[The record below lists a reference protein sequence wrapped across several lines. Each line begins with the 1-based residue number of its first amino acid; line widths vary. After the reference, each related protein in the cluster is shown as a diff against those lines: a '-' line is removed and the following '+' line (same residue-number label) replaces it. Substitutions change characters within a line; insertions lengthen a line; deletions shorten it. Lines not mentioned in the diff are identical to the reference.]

1 MSSESPSIKKEPFV
15 VTPATKAYLIR
26 GHGSEGDTKF
36 RVPNHCIIVVK
47 VKSGAISYE
56 HSELTNKLCELS
68 PTILKDPDQHH
79 AEIYRAFGN
88 VAIYTPGQMCP
99 NFILYPLSCFP
110 GKKPYHRCSSFGSG
124 IIDIDPFLH
133 DPTKQCNSLDYKKE
147 LHYEKDRLRFKAVE
161 KGKLKDI
168 YKYIGDLYQHS
179 AYPLPEDVLNYI
191 DDLTDKDITSFHD
204 ILNEINDH
212 FRTTQKEL
220 CKSKPGVYYNFVCR
234 NNPVT
239 NKLFTRKNNNTPH
252 VLRNSIESV
261 LSTISKEEAKEKE
274 ELHKEQKK
282 LNEILA
288 AFEKAQNEYMTNEA
302 AFEKRKAHHAN
313 EYINEYVDE
322 LQAME
327 LKQKERN
334 TNELYRKYESQRIAV
349 EEAKKMLRSKRIA
362 QTLKN
367 HIGEAE
373 MQRKP
378 GMRHIYTPSYIKKR
392 RQNEYRDL
400 ERQLIENQQSLEE
413 HKKQMESLQGL
424 CSVSNEAACKRKDEL
439 MATYQGTINAIENR
453 LRNAKRTHSFLKK
466 QMRSVSGGYTRKLIS
481 KRS

>member
-15 VTPATKAYLIR
+15 ATPATKAYLIR

-36 RVPNHCIIVVK
+36 KVPNHCIIVVK
-47 VKSGAISYE
+47 VKAGAYSYE

-79 AEIYRAFGN
+79 AEIYNAFGN

-110 GKKPYHRCSSFGSG
+110 AKKPFDSCLSFGSG

-133 DPTKQCNSLDYKKE
+133 DSRKRCNPVDHQME
-147 LHYEKDRLRFKAVE
+147 RLRFKAVE
-161 KGKLKDI
+161 KGKLKNI
-168 YKYIGDLYQHS
+168 YKYIGDLYEHS

-212 FRTTQKEL
+212 FRTTQKDL

-302 AFEKRKAHHAN
+302 AFEKKKAHLAN
-313 EYINEYVDE
+313 ELE
-322 LQAME
+322 AME

-334 TNELYRKYESQRIAV
+334 TNALYRKYESQRIAV

-378 GMRHIYTPSYIKKR
+378 AMRHIYTPSYIQKR

-413 HKKQMESLQGL
+413 HKRQIESLQGL
-424 CSVSNEAACKRKDEL
+424 CSASNEVACKRKDEL
-439 MATYQGTINAIENR
+439 IATYQRAMDAIENR
-453 LRNAKRTHSFLKK
+453 LRNAKRTHSLLKK
-466 QMRSVSGGYTRKLIS
+466 QMRSVSGGYTRKCVS
-481 KRS
+481 TRS

>member
-1 MSSESPSIKKEPFV
+1 MSSDSLSHKKEPFMA
-15 VTPATKAYLIR
+15 TPATKAYLIR

-47 VKSGAISYE
+47 VKAGAYSYE

-68 PTILKDPDQHH
+68 PTILKDPVQHH

-110 GKKPYHRCSSFGSG
+110 AKKPFDSCLSFGSG

-133 DPTKQCNSLDYKKE
+133 DSRKRCKPVD
-147 LHYEKDRLRFKAVE
+147 HRMEKLRFKDVE

-168 YKYIGDLYQHS
+168 YKYIGDLYEHS

-191 DDLTDKDITSFHD
+191 DDLTDKDITSFQD

-239 NKLFTRKNNNTPH
+239 NKLFTRRNNNTPH

-261 LSTISKEEAKEKE
+261 LSTISKEETKEKE

-288 AFEKAQNEYMTNEA
+288 AFEKAQNEYLTNEA
-302 AFEKRKAHHAN
+302 AFEKRKGHDGN
-313 EYINEYVDE
+313 E

-334 TNELYRKYESQRIAV
+334 TNALYRKYESQRIAV
-349 EEAKKMLRSKRIA
+349 EEAKKMVRSKQIA

-378 GMRHIYTPSYIKKR
+378 GMRHIYTPSYIQKR
-392 RQNEYRDL
+392 RQNEYHDL

-413 HKKQMESLQGL
+413 YRKHIEEIQGL
-424 CSVSNEAACKRKDEL
+424 CSASNEVACKRKDEL
-439 MATYQGTINAIENR
+439 MATYQRAMDAIENR

-466 QMRSVSGGYTRKLIS
+466 QMRSVSGGYTHKRVS

>member
-47 VKSGAISYE
+47 VKAGAYSYE

-79 AEIYRAFGN
+79 AEIYNAFGN

-110 GKKPYHRCSSFGSG
+110 AKKPFDSCLSFGSG

-133 DPTKQCNSLDYKKE
+133 DSRKRCNPVDHQME
-147 LHYEKDRLRFKAVE
+147 RVRFKAVE
-161 KGKLKDI
+161 KKGRLKDI
-168 YKYIGDLYQHS
+168 YEYIGDLYEHS
-179 AYPLPEDVLNYI
+179 AYPIPEDVLNYI
-191 DDLTDKDITSFHD
+191 DDLTDNDITSFQD

-212 FRTTQKEL
+212 FRTTQKDL

-252 VLRNSIESV
+252 VLHNSIESI
-261 LSTISKEEAKEKE
+261 LSAISKEEAKEKE
-274 ELHKEQKK
+274 ELHREQKK

-302 AFEKRKAHHAN
+302 AFEKRKGH
-313 EYINEYVDE
+313 DE

-334 TNELYRKYESQRIAV
+334 TNALYRAYESQRIAV
-349 EEAKKMLRSKRIA
+349 EEAKKMVRSKRIA

-400 ERQLIENQQSLEE
+400 EHQLIENQKSLEE
-413 HKKQMESLQGL
+413 YKEQIEMLQGL
-424 CSVSNEAACKRKDEL
+424 CSASNGAACERRDEL
-439 MATYQGTINAIENR
+439 IKTYQGTIDAIENR

-466 QMRSVSGGYTRKLIS
+466 EMRSVSGGFTRKRT
-481 KRS
+481 RS

>member
-15 VTPATKAYLIR
+15 ATPATKAYLIR

-36 RVPNHCIIVVK
+36 KVPNHCIIVVK
-47 VKSGAISYE
+47 VKAGAYSYE

-79 AEIYRAFGN
+79 AEIYNAFGN

-110 GKKPYHRCSSFGSG
+110 AKKPFDSCLSFGSG

-133 DPTKQCNSLDYKKE
+133 DSRKRCNPVD
-147 LHYEKDRLRFKAVE
+147 HRMEKLRFKAVE

-168 YKYIGDLYQHS
+168 YKYIGDLYEHS
-179 AYPLPEDVLNYI
+179 AYPLSEDVLNYI
-191 DDLTDKDITSFHD
+191 DDLTDKDITSFQD

-220 CKSKPGVYYNFVCR
+220 CKSNPGVYYNFVCR

-261 LSTISKEEAKEKE
+261 LSIISKEEAKEKE

-302 AFEKRKAHHAN
+302 AFEKRKAHLAN
-313 EYINEYVDE
+313 E

-334 TNELYRKYESQRIAV
+334 TNALYRKYESQRIAV

-378 GMRHIYTPSYIKKR
+378 AMRHIYTPSYIKKR

-413 HKKQMESLQGL
+413 HKRQIESLQGL
-424 CSVSNEAACKRKDEL
+424 CSASNGAACKRKDEL
-439 MATYQGTINAIENR
+439 IATYQGAIDAIENR
-453 LRNAKRTHSFLKK
+453 LRNAKRTHSLLKK
-466 QMRSVSGGYTRKLIS
+466 QMRSVSGGYTRKRVS
-481 KRS
+481 TRS

>member
-1 MSSESPSIKKEPFV
+1 MSSESPSIKKESFV
-15 VTPATKAYLIR
+15 ATPATKAYLIR

-47 VKSGAISYE
+47 VKAGAYSYE

-68 PTILKDPDQHH
+68 PTVLKDPVQHRS
-79 AEIYRAFGN
+79 EIYKAFGN
-88 VAIYTPGQMCP
+88 VAIYTPGQMCS
-99 NFILYPLSCFP
+99 NFIISPLSCFP
-110 GKKPYHRCSSFGSG
+110 AKKPFDSCLSFGSG

-133 DPTKQCNSLDYKKE
+133 DSRKRCNPVDHQME
-147 LHYEKDRLRFKAVE
+147 RLRFKAVE
-161 KGKLKDI
+161 KKGRLKDI
-168 YKYIGDLYQHS
+168 YEYIGDLYEHS
-179 AYPLPEDVLNYI
+179 AYPIPEDVLNYI
-191 DDLTDKDITSFHD
+191 DDLTDNDITSFQD
-204 ILNEINDH
+204 ILNKINDH
-212 FRTTQKEL
+212 FRTTQKDL

-252 VLRNSIESV
+252 VLHNSIESI
-261 LSTISKEEAKEKE
+261 LSAISKEEAKEKE
-274 ELHKEQKK
+274 ELHREQKK

-302 AFEKRKAHHAN
+302 AFEKRKGH
-313 EYINEYVDE
+313 DE

-334 TNELYRKYESQRIAV
+334 TNALYRTYESQRIAV
-349 EEAKKMLRSKRIA
+349 EEAKKMVRSKQIA

-378 GMRHIYTPSYIKKR
+378 GIRDTYTSSYIKKQ

-400 ERQLIENQQSLEE
+400 ERQLIENQKSLEE
-413 HKKQMESLQGL
+413 YKEQIEMLQGL
-424 CSVSNEAACKRKDEL
+424 CSASNGAACERRDEL
-439 MATYQGTINAIENR
+439 IKTYQGTIDAIENR

-466 QMRSVSGGYTRKLIS
+466 EMRSVSGGFTRKRT
-481 KRS
+481 RS

>member
-1 MSSESPSIKKEPFV
+1 MSLDSLSLKKEPFV
-15 VTPATKAYLIR
+15 ATPATKAYLIR
-26 GHGSEGDTKF
+26 GHGSEGDTRF

-47 VKSGAISYE
+47 VKAGAYSYE

-68 PTILKDPDQHH
+68 PTILKDPVQHH
-79 AEIYRAFGN
+79 AEIYNAFGN

-110 GKKPYHRCSSFGSG
+110 AKKPFDSCLSFGSG

-133 DPTKQCNSLDYKKE
+133 DSRKRCNPVD
-147 LHYEKDRLRFKAVE
+147 HQMEKVRFKAVE
-161 KGKLKDI
+161 KKGKLKDI
-168 YKYIGDLYQHS
+168 YEYISDLYEHS

-191 DDLTDKDITSFHD
+191 DDLTDNDITSFHD

-212 FRTTQKEL
+212 FRTTQKDL

-252 VLRNSIESV
+252 VLRNSIESI
-261 LSTISKEEAKEKE
+261 LSAISKEEAKEKE
-274 ELHKEQKK
+274 ELYKAQKN

-302 AFEKRKAHHAN
+302 ALEKWKAQN
-313 EYINEYVDE
+313 EYALRSADE
-322 LQAME
+322 LHAMDE
-327 LKQKERN
+327 KLKQKERN
-334 TNELYRKYESQRIAV
+334 TNALYRKYESQRIAV
-349 EEAKKMLRSKRIA
+349 EEAKKMVRSKRIA

-378 GMRHIYTPSYIKKR
+378 GMRHIYTPSYIKKQ

-400 ERQLIENQQSLEE
+400 ERQLVENQQSLEE
-413 HKKQMESLQGL
+413 HKRQIESLQGL
-424 CSVSNEAACKRKDEL
+424 CSASNGAACKRKDEL
-439 MATYQGTINAIENR
+439 IKTYQGAIDAIENR
-453 LRNAKRTHSFLKK
+453 LHNAKRTHSFLKK
-466 QMRSVSGGYTRKLIS
+466 EMRSVSGGSTRKRVS

>member
-15 VTPATKAYLIR
+15 ATPATKAYLIR

-36 RVPNHCIIVVK
+36 KVPNHCIIVVK
-47 VKSGAISYE
+47 VKAGAYSYE

-79 AEIYRAFGN
+79 AEIYNAFGN

-110 GKKPYHRCSSFGSG
+110 AKKPFDSCLSFGSG

-133 DPTKQCNSLDYKKE
+133 DSRKRCKPVDHQME
-147 LHYEKDRLRFKAVE
+147 RLRFKAVE

-168 YKYIGDLYQHS
+168 YKYIGDLYEHS
-179 AYPLPEDVLNYI
+179 AYPPPEDVLNYI

-252 VLRNSIESV
+252 VLRNSIESI

-274 ELHKEQKK
+274 ELHKAQKN

-302 AFEKRKAHHAN
+302 AFEKRKGHDAN
-313 EYINEYVDE
+313 EYADE

-334 TNELYRKYESQRIAV
+334 TNELYRTYESQRIAV
-349 EEAKKMLRSKRIA
+349 EEAKKMVRSKRIA

-413 HKKQMESLQGL
+413 HKRQIESLQGL
-424 CSVSNEAACKRKDEL
+424 CSASNGAACKRKDEL
-439 MATYQGTINAIENR
+439 IATYQRAIDAIENR
-453 LRNAKRTHSFLKK
+453 LRNAKRTHSLLKK
-466 QMRSVSGGYTRKLIS
+466 QMRSVSGGDTRKRVS

>member
-15 VTPATKAYLIR
+15 ATPTTKAYLIR

-47 VKSGAISYE
+47 VKAGAYSYE

-79 AEIYRAFGN
+79 AEIYNAFGN

-110 GKKPYHRCSSFGSG
+110 AKKPFDSCLSFGSG

-133 DPTKQCNSLDYKKE
+133 DSRKRCNPVDHQME
-147 LHYEKDRLRFKAVE
+147 RVRFKAVE
-161 KGKLKDI
+161 KKGRLKDI
-168 YKYIGDLYQHS
+168 YEYIGDLYEHS
-179 AYPLPEDVLNYI
+179 AYPIPEDVLNYI
-191 DDLTDKDITSFHD
+191 DDLTDNDITSFQD
-204 ILNEINDH
+204 ILNEINDR
-212 FRTTQKEL
+212 FRTTQKDL

-252 VLRNSIESV
+252 VLHNSIESI
-261 LSTISKEEAKEKE
+261 LSAISKEEAKEKE
-274 ELHKEQKK
+274 ELHREQKK

-288 AFEKAQNEYMTNEA
+288 AFEKAQNEYMTNEV
-302 AFEKRKAHHAN
+302 AFEKRKGH
-313 EYINEYVDE
+313 DE

-334 TNELYRKYESQRIAV
+334 TNALYRAYESQRIAV
-349 EEAKKMLRSKRIA
+349 EEAKKMVRSKRIA

-400 ERQLIENQQSLEE
+400 EHQLIENQKSLEE
-413 HKKQMESLQGL
+413 YKEQIEMLQGL
-424 CSVSNEAACKRKDEL
+424 CSASNGAACERRDEL
-439 MATYQGTINAIENR
+439 IKTYQGTIDAIENR

-466 QMRSVSGGYTRKLIS
+466 EMRSVSGGFTRKRT
-481 KRS
+481 RS

>member
-1 MSSESPSIKKEPFV
+1 MSSDSLSIKKEPFV
-15 VTPATKAYLIR
+15 ATPATKAYLIR
-26 GHGSEGDTKF
+26 GHGSEGDTTF

-47 VKSGAISYE
+47 VKAGAYSYE

-68 PTILKDPDQHH
+68 PTILKDPNQHH
-79 AEIYRAFGN
+79 AEIYNAFGN

-110 GKKPYHRCSSFGSG
+110 AKKPFDSCLSFGSG

-133 DPTKQCNSLDYKKE
+133 DSRKRCKPVDHQME
-147 LHYEKDRLRFKAVE
+147 RLRFKAVE

-168 YKYIGDLYQHS
+168 YKYIGDLYEHS
-179 AYPLPEDVLNYI
+179 AYPPPEDVLNYI

-212 FRTTQKEL
+212 FRTTQKDL

-239 NKLFTRKNNNTPH
+239 NKLFTRRNNNTPH
-252 VLRNSIESV
+252 VLRNSIESI
-261 LSTISKEEAKEKE
+261 LSAISKEEAKEKE
-274 ELHKEQKK
+274 ELHREQKK
-282 LNEILA
+282 LNKTLA

-302 AFEKRKAHHAN
+302 AFEKRKGHDAN
-313 EYINEYVDE
+313 E

-327 LKQKERN
+327 QKERN
-334 TNELYRKYESQRIAV
+334 TNALYRKYESQRIAV
-349 EEAKKMLRSKRIA
+349 EEAKKMVRSKRIA

-378 GMRHIYTPSYIKKR
+378 VMRHIYTPSYIKKR

-413 HKKQMESLQGL
+413 HKRQIESLQGL
-424 CSVSNEAACKRKDEL
+424 CSASNGAACKRKDEL
-439 MATYQGTINAIENR
+439 IATYQRAIDAIENR
-453 LRNAKRTHSFLKK
+453 LRNAKRTHSLLKK
-466 QMRSVSGGYTRKLIS
+466 QMRSVSGGYTRKRVS

>member
-15 VTPATKAYLIR
+15 ATPATKAYLIR

-36 RVPNHCIIVVK
+36 KVPNHCIIVVK
-47 VKSGAISYE
+47 VKAGAYSYE

-68 PTILKDPDQHH
+68 PTILKDPDQHR
-79 AEIYRAFGN
+79 AEIYKAFGN
-88 VAIYTPGQMCP
+88 VAIYTPGQMCS
-99 NFILYPLSCFP
+99 NFIISPLSCFP
-110 GKKPYHRCSSFGSG
+110 AKKPFDSCLSFGSG

-133 DPTKQCNSLDYKKE
+133 DSRKRCNPVD
-147 LHYEKDRLRFKAVE
+147 HQMEKVRFKEVE
-161 KGKLKDI
+161 KKGRLKDI
-168 YKYIGDLYQHS
+168 YEYIGDLYEHS
-179 AYPLPEDVLNYI
+179 AYPIPEDVLNYI
-191 DDLTDKDITSFHD
+191 DDLTDNDITSFQD

-212 FRTTQKEL
+212 FRITQKDL

-234 NNPVT
+234 NNAVT

-261 LSTISKEEAKEKE
+261 LSAISKEEAKEKE
-274 ELHKEQKK
+274 ELNKATKNFNK
-282 LNEILA
+282 MLA
-288 AFEKAQNEYMTNEA
+288 TFEKAQNEYMTTEA
-302 AFEKRKAHHAN
+302 AFEKRKAQN
-313 EYINEYVDE
+313 EYALRSADE

-334 TNELYRKYESQRIAV
+334 MNALYRKYESQRIAV
-349 EEAKKMLRSKRIA
+349 EEAKKMVRSKQIA
-362 QTLKN
+362 QTLKS

-378 GMRHIYTPSYIKKR
+378 GIRNTYTRSYIKKR

-413 HKKQMESLQGL
+413 YKEQIEMLQGL
-424 CSVSNEAACKRKDEL
+424 CSASNGAACERRDEL
-439 MATYQGTINAIENR
+439 IKTYQGTIDAIENR

-466 QMRSVSGGYTRKLIS
+466 EMRSVSGGSTRK
-481 KRS
+481 RTRT

>member
-1 MSSESPSIKKEPFV
+1 MSSESSSLKKEPFV
-15 VTPATKAYLIR
+15 ATPATKAYLIR
-26 GHGSEGDTKF
+26 GHGSEGDTTF
-36 RVPNHCIIVVK
+36 RVPKNCIIVVK
-47 VKSGAISYE
+47 VKAGAYSYE

-68 PTILKDPDQHH
+68 PTILKDPVQHR
-79 AEIYRAFGN
+79 AEIYKAFGN

-110 GKKPYHRCSSFGSG
+110 AKKPFDSCLSFGSG

-133 DPTKQCNSLDYKKE
+133 DSRKRCNPVD
-147 LHYEKDRLRFKAVE
+147 HQMEKLRFEKVE

-168 YKYIGDLYQHS
+168 YEYIGDLYEHS
-179 AYPLPEDVLNYI
+179 AYPIPEDVLNYI
-191 DDLTDKDITSFHD
+191 DDLTDNDITSFQD

-212 FRTTQKEL
+212 FRTTQKDL

-239 NKLFTRKNNNTPH
+239 AKLFTRKNNNTPH

-261 LSTISKEEAKEKE
+261 LSAISKEEAKEKE

-302 AFEKRKAHHAN
+302 AFEKRKGQN
-313 EYINEYVDE
+313 EYTDE

-334 TNELYRKYESQRIAV
+334 VNALYRTYESQRIAV
-349 EEAKKMLRSKRIA
+349 EEAKKMLRSKQIA
-362 QTLKN
+362 QTLKS

-378 GMRHIYTPSYIKKR
+378 VISHTYTASYIKKR
-392 RQNEYRDL
+392 RRNEFRDL
-400 ERQLIENQQSLEE
+400 ERQLIENQKSLEE
-413 HKKQMESLQGL
+413 YKEQIEMLQGL
-424 CSVSNEAACKRKDEL
+424 CSASNGAACERRDEL
-439 MATYQGTINAIENR
+439 IKTYQATIDAIENR

-466 QMRSVSGGYTRKLIS
+466 EMRSVSGGSTRKRVS

>member
-1 MSSESPSIKKEPFV
+1 MSSESPSIKKESFV

-47 VKSGAISYE
+47 VKAGAYSYE

-68 PTILKDPDQHH
+68 PAILKDPVQHH
-79 AEIYRAFGN
+79 AEIYKAFGN
-88 VAIYTPGQMCP
+88 VAIYTPGQMCS
-99 NFILYPLSCFP
+99 NFKISPLSCFP
-110 GKKPYHRCSSFGSG
+110 AKKPFDSCLSFGSG

-133 DPTKQCNSLDYKKE
+133 DSRKRCNPVDHQME
-147 LHYEKDRLRFKAVE
+147 RLRFKAVE
-161 KGKLKDI
+161 KKGKLKDI
-168 YKYIGDLYQHS
+168 YEYIGDLYEHS
-179 AYPLPEDVLNYI
+179 AYPPPEDVLNYI
-191 DDLTDKDITSFHD
+191 DDLTDKDITSFPD

-212 FRTTQKEL
+212 FRTTQKDL

-234 NNPVT
+234 NNAVT
-239 NKLFTRKNNNTPH
+239 KKLFTRKNNNTPH

-274 ELHKEQKK
+274 ELNKAKQNF
-282 LNEILA
+282 NEILA
-288 AFEKAQNEYMTNEA
+288 TFEKAQNEYMTNEA
-302 AFEKRKAHHAN
+302 AFEKRKAQN
-313 EYINEYVDE
+313 EYALRSVDE

-334 TNELYRKYESQRIAV
+334 TNALYHKYESQRIAV
-349 EEAKKMLRSKRIA
+349 EEAKKMVRSKQIA

-378 GMRHIYTPSYIKKR
+378 VIRHTYTSSYIKKR

-400 ERQLIENQQSLEE
+400 ERQLIENQTSLEE
-413 HKKQMESLQGL
+413 YKQKLETLQGL
-424 CSVSNEAACKRKDEL
+424 CSASNSAACERKDEL
-439 MATYQGTINAIENR
+439 IGTYQGTIDAIENR

-466 QMRSVSGGYTRKLIS
+466 EMRSVSGRHTHKSIPTQS
-481 KRS
+481 KK

>member
-15 VTPATKAYLIR
+15 ATPATKAYLIR

-36 RVPNHCIIVVK
+36 KVPNHCIIVVK
-47 VKSGAISYE
+47 VKAGAYSYE

-68 PTILKDPDQHH
+68 PTILKDPDQHR
-79 AEIYRAFGN
+79 AEIYNAFGN

-99 NFILYPLSCFP
+99 NFIISPLSCFP
-110 GKKPYHRCSSFGSG
+110 AKKPFDSCLSFGSG

-133 DPTKQCNSLDYKKE
+133 DSRKRCNPVD
-147 LHYEKDRLRFKAVE
+147 HQMEKVRFKAVE
-161 KGKLKDI
+161 KKGRLKDI
-168 YKYIGDLYQHS
+168 YEYIGDLYEHS
-179 AYPLPEDVLNYI
+179 AYPIPEDVLNYI
-191 DDLTDKDITSFHD
+191 DDLTDDDITSFQD

-212 FRTTQKEL
+212 FRTTQKDL

-234 NNPVT
+234 NNAIT

-261 LSTISKEEAKEKE
+261 LSAISKEEAKEKE
-274 ELHKEQKK
+274 ELNKAKQNY
-282 LNEILA
+282 NEMLA
-288 AFEKAQNEYMTNEA
+288 TFEKAQHEYMANEA
-302 AFEKRKAHHAN
+302 AFEKRRGQN
-313 EYINEYVDE
+313 EYALRSADE

-334 TNELYRKYESQRIAV
+334 VNALYRKYESQRIAV
-349 EEAKKMLRSKRIA
+349 EEAKKMLRSKQIA
-362 QTLKN
+362 QTLKS

-378 GMRHIYTPSYIKKR
+378 GIRNTYTRSYIKKR

-413 HKKQMESLQGL
+413 YKEQIEMLQGL
-424 CSVSNEAACKRKDEL
+424 CSASNGAACERRDEL
-439 MATYQGTINAIENR
+439 IKTYQGTIDAIENR

-466 QMRSVSGGYTRKLIS
+466 EMRSVSGGFTRKRT
-481 KRS
+481 RS

>member
-302 AFEKRKAHHAN
+302 AFEKRKAHDAN
-313 EYINEYVDE
+313 EYGDE

-327 LKQKERN
+327 QKERN

>member
-1 MSSESPSIKKEPFV
+1 MSSDSLSLKKEPFV
-15 VTPATKAYLIR
+15 ATPATKAYLIR
-26 GHGSEGDTKF
+26 GHGSEGDTTF

-47 VKSGAISYE
+47 VKAGAYSYE

-68 PTILKDPDQHH
+68 PTILKDPVQHH
-79 AEIYRAFGN
+79 AEIYKAFGN

-110 GKKPYHRCSSFGSG
+110 AKKPFDSCLSFGSG

-133 DPTKQCNSLDYKKE
+133 DSRKRCNPVNHQME
-147 LHYEKDRLRFKAVE
+147 RLRFKAVE

-168 YKYIGDLYQHS
+168 YKYIGDLYEHS

-191 DDLTDKDITSFHD
+191 DDLTDNNITSFHD

-212 FRTTQKEL
+212 YRTTQKEL

-252 VLRNSIESV
+252 VLRNSIESI
-261 LSTISKEEAKEKE
+261 LSAISKEEAKEKE
-274 ELHKEQKK
+274 ELHKAQKN

-302 AFEKRKAHHAN
+302 AFEKRKDH
-313 EYINEYVDE
+313 DE

-349 EEAKKMLRSKRIA
+349 EEAKKMVRSKRIA
-362 QTLKN
+362 QTLKS

-378 GMRHIYTPSYIKKR
+378 GMRHIYTSSYIKKR

-413 HKKQMESLQGL
+413 HKRQIESLHGL
-424 CSVSNEAACKRKDEL
+424 CSASNGACKRKDEL
-439 MATYQGTINAIENR
+439 MATYQGAIDAIENR
-453 LRNAKRTHSFLKK
+453 LRSAKRTHSFLKK
-466 QMRSVSGGYTRKLIS
+466 EMRSVSGGYTRKRVS

>member
-36 RVPNHCIIVVK
+36 KVPNHCIIVVK
-47 VKSGAISYE
+47 VKAGAYSYE

-68 PTILKDPDQHH
+68 PTILKDPDQHR
-79 AEIYRAFGN
+79 AEIYKAFGN
-88 VAIYTPGQMCP
+88 VAIYTPGQMCS
-99 NFILYPLSCFP
+99 NFIISPLSCFP
-110 GKKPYHRCSSFGSG
+110 AKKPFDSCLSFGSG

-133 DPTKQCNSLDYKKE
+133 DSRKRCNPVD
-147 LHYEKDRLRFKAVE
+147 HQMEKVRFKEVE
-161 KGKLKDI
+161 KKGRLKDI
-168 YKYIGDLYQHS
+168 YEYIGDLYEHS
-179 AYPLPEDVLNYI
+179 AYPIPEDVLNYI
-191 DDLTDKDITSFHD
+191 DDLTDNDITSFQD

-212 FRTTQKEL
+212 FRITQKDL

-234 NNPVT
+234 NNAIT

-261 LSTISKEEAKEKE
+261 LSAISKEEAKEKE
-274 ELHKEQKK
+274 ELNKAKQNY
-282 LNEILA
+282 NEMLA
-288 AFEKAQNEYMTNEA
+288 TFEKAQHEYMANEA
-302 AFEKRKAHHAN
+302 AFEKRRGQN
-313 EYINEYVDE
+313 EYALRSADE

-334 TNELYRKYESQRIAV
+334 VNALYRKYESQRIAV
-349 EEAKKMLRSKRIA
+349 EEAKKMLRSKQIA
-362 QTLKN
+362 QTLKS

-378 GMRHIYTPSYIKKR
+378 GIRNTYTRSYIKKR

-413 HKKQMESLQGL
+413 YKEQIEMLQGL
-424 CSVSNEAACKRKDEL
+424 CSASNGAACERRDEL
-439 MATYQGTINAIENR
+439 IKTYQGTIDAIENR

-466 QMRSVSGGYTRKLIS
+466 EMRSVSGGFTRKRT
-481 KRS
+481 RS